1 MLTGMVVLISMGGC
15 VADPKTEVEDQKSPT
30 AAILGQMAEQEEA
43 WNRGDLEAFM
53 LPYWKSDSLL
63 FIGSRGPSYGWETT
77 LANYKKGYPTAEA
90 MGTLTFDV
98 SQLDVLSNDVALV
111 VGAWHLGERGGLED
125 LSGWFSLVWRQF
137 DGHWVI
143 VRDHSS

>member
-1 MLTGMVVLISMGGC
+1 MLTAMVVLIAMGGC
-15 VADPKTEVEDQKSPT
+15 VADPKTEAADQKSAT

-43 WNRGDLEAFM
+43 WNRGELEAFM
-53 LPYWKSDSLL
+53 SPYWKSDSLL

-90 MGTLTFDV
+90 MGKLTFDV

-125 LSGWFSLVWRQF
+125 LSGWFSLVWRQV

>member
-63 FIGSRGPSYGWETT
+63 FI
-77 LANYKKGYPTAEA
+77 
-90 MGTLTFDV
+90 
-98 SQLDVLSNDVALV
+98 
-111 VGAWHLGERGGLED
+111 
-125 LSGWFSLVWRQF
+125 
-137 DGHWVI
+137 
-143 VRDHSS
+143 